1 VLLASYCLVK
11 ILWLQISPTAFA
23 NIGWKF
29 YMVFIYMSLMGP
41 AIMYF
46 IFSFMLNKPLGE
58 IARLFGDDDLV
69 AIYQEDIVLDEVNH

>member
-1 VLLASYCLVK
+1 
-11 ILWLQISPTAFA
+11 
-23 NIGWKF
+23 
-29 YMVFIYMSLMGP
+29 MVFIYMSLMGP